1 VKPESSSKRGAGD
14 LPHLESEGR
23 RYITAGIAIGAVYFY
38 FLIFAE
44 FALLELAR
52 PLIDEKLVSLRRLMG
67 CLGVGGVVGSVLA
80 VRTFTLARWQH
91 QLRWGFGGCA
101 MGAILALGPLA
112 ASTMMLVA
120 AFCGGALGW
129 STVILAGGLKS
140 VVGSRRL
147 GMVVGLGTGMAYAWC
162 NLPWIFA
169 ASARVQTLLAAGVIA
184 LAAVAVP
191 APNSKELSV
200 GVDPDYLWRGLVGW
214 VGGLVLLVWLDS
226 AAFYII
232 QHQPELL
239 QATWTGTERLWANA
253 AVHLWGAILA
263 GWWWDRGGRVG
274 LVIIAFSLLAGGCLL
289 LGTAYAQ
296 WASWCYAAG
305 VSLYSVVLVCYP
317 ARSGQVRVAGLIYIV
332 AGWLGSALG
341 IGMAQDLNH
350 IPNAFLLVA
359 GGVIIGVG
367 LWRWR
372 DTRWAGVGVLVVGSC
387 LLATDLKA
395 EAETIDPGLVLRGRE
410 VYIAEGCIHCH
421 SQYIRLK
428 TRDVDRW
435 GQPER
440 VDVSPPL
447 YGNRRQ
453 GPDLATLGFRLP
465 VPEWQRAHLIDPRR
479 FNPRSRMPSYAYLF
493 DDDDKRGEAL
503 VAYLVSLGRKSKS

>member
-1 VKPESSSKRGAGD
+1 
-14 LPHLESEGR
+14 
-23 RYITAGIAIGAVYFY
+23 
-38 FLIFAE
+38 
-44 FALLELAR
+44 
-52 PLIDEKLVSLRRLMG
+52 
-67 CLGVGGVVGSVLA
+67 
-80 VRTFTLARWQH
+80 
-91 QLRWGFGGCA
+91 
-101 MGAILALGPLA
+101 
-112 ASTMMLVA
+112 
-120 AFCGGALGW
+120 
-129 STVILAGGLKS
+129 
-140 VVGSRRL
+140 
-147 GMVVGLGTGMAYAWC
+147 
-162 NLPWIFA
+162 
-169 ASARVQTLLAAGVIA
+169 
-184 LAAVAVP
+184 
-191 APNSKELSV
+191 
-200 GVDPDYLWRGLVGW
+200 
-214 VGGLVLLVWLDS
+214 
-226 AAFYII
+226 
-232 QHQPELL
+232 
-239 QATWTGTERLWANA
+239 
-253 AVHLWGAILA
+253 
-263 GWWWDRGGRVG
+263 
-274 LVIIAFSLLAGGCLL
+274 
-289 LGTAYAQ
+289 
-296 WASWCYAAG
+296 
-305 VSLYSVVLVCYP
+305 
-317 ARSGQVRVAGLIYIV
+317 
-332 AGWLGSALG
+332 
-341 IGMAQDLNH
+341 MAQDLNH